1 MPSLS
6 AKEIAQRRAA
16 VVYALLQGI
25 PRSDIPHLPQV
36 NTTARTVA
44 RDIRAVA
51 KAIDHS
57 GSNREALEET
67 IGAMRDAGRLEKV
80 DNAKLAVLR
89 AMATQLD
96 TDTTNSQMFRVY
108 WEALEALTDDADD
121 DGGVDGL
128 LEQLFSDTRDTPTS

>member
-6 AKEIAQRRAA
+6 ATELAQRRSA
-16 VVYALLQGI
+16 VAYALLSGV
-25 PRSDIPHLPQV
+25 PRADLPGRLGV
-36 NTTARTVA
+36 SARTIA

-57 GSNREALEET
+57 GSNRDALEET
-67 IGAMRDAGRLEKV
+67 IGAMRDTGRLEKI

-108 WEALEALTDDADD
+108 WDALEGLTTDADD
-121 DGGVDGL
+121 DGDIEGL
-128 LEQLFSDTRDTPTS
+128 LARMFPNSRNPSAPGT